1 MFVQYGVN
9 GGVDDFANFGTGA
22 AAFPVALL
30 VFVFG
35 FFEAHVDV
43 HVNNGHDFAR
53 FVGLVVVGAV
63 EGPAIVKADFAEVVG
78 FLDVGKVGV

>member
-1 MFVQYGVN
+1 MFVQYGVD
-9 GGVDDFANFGTGA
+9 GCVDDFANLGTGA
-22 AAFPVALL
+22 TAFPIALL

-43 HVNNGHDFAR
+43 HVDDGHDFAG

-63 EGPAIVKADFAEVVG
+63 ECPTIVKADFAEVVG
-78 FLDVGKVGV
+78 FLDVGEVGV